1 MGSCTLF
8 LPILLSFSIFISLF
22 IIMSSASATPVE
34 ISTPPS
40 VPVSIW
46 QYIGTRQEQ
55 EDTSQ
60 CVELQRNNG
69 FVVVVADGMG
79 GHDDGR
85 EASQCVVK
93 AYLRAVDDY
102 SLKIRIDSVAEA
114 EEVVVDALE
123 YANRCL
129 EREKEKNNIKANAG
143 CTLVSVIC
151 FVLPDGSYGAYY
163 ISVGDSYIYHFSPR
177 RGGFKLVNKLH
188 TLRNQLIAQRV
199 SLDGYDKKRLVA
211 LTSAVTGRPF
221 KSDPVNPSRRLI
233 SQGYLGSISDDDLF
247 VLSSDGL
254 DTFADEEPHDYP
266 EQNLCAALTSYYQ
279 QYPTCSRRD
288 YAHGLVAHVQNKV
301 SAGRTSQD
309 NTTVAVLRLSDPS
322 ESMPPPACP
331 VVAAAVAPVVAT
343 HNDSIYKLLCFIL
356 APLCCILLAAVIFLL
371 PSYFEEK
378 TVTLVDQQPDKKAS
392 GKKATATETE
402 VKLQTQ
408 SRDVNGERATKV
420 AAATTQTT
428 LPIDEKEIK
437 NCKNVEAIYSY
448 LQDKNRVPYQHECH
462 AFVLEHAI
470 TFFSDK
476 SNELKGNLAF
486 LRSHKNEQ
494 LCTEIVG
501 ELKKNV
507 ASWIKEVENGNLTID
522 NAKHLCEV
530 LCDMNYDEI
539 STKERPLKDAIEKK
553 VVADVVKTIKDRN
566 DFGYRT
572 LKKRIKAVEK
582 QYLDEQAVKDAVG
595 EYLCELL
602 NPEEAKNPRWNKR
615 CEELARDLNANPPT
629 EEDIN
634 KIIQSCWKEKVSQEI
649 EKKWKDNNDIVKLE
663 ALFEVLSDDMK
674 KQYEKKLQKNLIE
687 EIKGIIYKDGFY
699 WATDEQAKL
708 VLGKLNEFFK
718 KIRKN
723 VDVIKSDTSKGYV
736 YCINPDSDNFYCV
749 LKEKPE
755 STNEKSN
762 IPGGPGELETFINT
776 IKNDNTEV
784 K

>member
-1 MGSCTLF
+1 
-8 LPILLSFSIFISLF
+8 
-22 IIMSSASATPVE
+22 MSSASATPVE

-151 FVLPDGSYGAYY
+151 FVLPDGTYGAYY

-233 SQGYLGSISDDDLF
+233 SQGYLGTIADDDLF

-356 APLCCILLAAVIFLL
+356 APLCCILLAAVIFML

-378 TVTLVDQQPDKKAS
+378 TVTFVPQQPVKKDS

-408 SRDVNGERATKV
+408 SRDGNGERATKV
-420 AAATTQTT
+420 EDAPTQTT
-428 LPIDEKEIK
+428 LPIVEGEIK
-437 NCKNVEAIYSY
+437 ECKNVEAICKY
-448 LQDKNRVPYQHECH
+448 LENNNRVSYQHECH
-462 AFVLEHAI
+462 AFVLDHAI

-476 SNELKGNLAF
+476 QNVRKENWDF
-486 LRSHKNEQ
+486 LRIHKDKQ
-494 LCTEIVG
+494 LCKEIVG
-501 ELKKNV
+501 ELEKNV
-507 ASWIKEVENGNLTID
+507 DSWIKEVENGKPIID
-522 NAKHLCEV
+522 NAKHLYEV
-530 LCDMNYDEI
+530 LCDKDYDEI
-539 STKERPLKDAIEKK
+539 STEKSRLKDAIEKK
-553 VVADVVKTIKDRN
+553 VVSDVVEKIKDSN
-566 DFGYRT
+566 DLRYRT
-572 LKKRIKAVEK
+572 LKKRMQAVEE
-582 QYLDEQAVKDAVG
+582 QYLDKEDVKDAVG
-595 EYLCELL
+595 AYLCKLL
-602 NPEEAKNPRWNKR
+602 NPDEVKKSDWNDR
-615 CEELARDLNANPPT
+615 CKELAEDLNAEKPT
-629 EEDIN
+629 EKVIQ
-634 KIIQSCWKEKVSQEI
+634 IIQSCWNAKKVSQEI
-649 EKKWKDNNDIVKLE
+649 EKKWKNDNNDNNDIVKLE
-663 ALFEVLSDDMK
+663 ALFNVLSDDMK
-674 KQYEKKLQKNLIE
+674 KQYEKKLQENLIN
-687 EIKGIIYKDGFY
+687 EIIVIIDKDGSY
-699 WATDEQAKL
+699 WATDAEAKQ
-708 VLGKLNEFFK
+708 VLGKLKEFLK
-718 KIRKN
+718 KTQKN
-723 VDVIKSDTSKGYV
+723 VDAIKFDEQSEGYV
-736 YCINPDSDNFYCV
+736 YGIEPVSDSKNLYCV
-749 LKEKPE
+749 PKKKPE
-755 STNEKSN
+755 STNESSDKT
-762 IPGGPGELETFINT
+762 GGPRELNEFINR
-776 IKNDNTEV
+776 IKNI
-784 K
+784 KQQ